1 MNITHS
7 CNFCISNS
15 SDDLLDI
22 FGEHEINTFLAQ
34 MYAGNI
40 TSQQLSVDVYQ
51 KVARELTKGVYEG
64 FGKNIL
70 QVQWGTPN
78 AEMLSSLRENVY
90 IFSGA
95 KNYQMTKDMSQYLA
109 TDKGLR
115 PFNEFANEAR
125 KTFDTY
131 NKNYLTAEY
140 NSAVAQSRMAAIWQE
155 IEREK
160 HLYPMLQYETVGDGR
175 VRPEHAVLDGIVKP
189 VDDKFWNKFYPPN
202 GWNCRCFT
210 IQSNDAVATDLTG
223 MRKPNEKEVPEI
235 FRFNSGKTKQVFSPK
250 HPYFNVAKEDKEL
263 AKTNFGLPI
272 P

>member
-7 CNFCISNS
+7 CNFCVSNS
-15 SDDLLDI
+15 SEDLLDI

-40 TSQQLSVDVYQ
+40 TAQQLSVEVYQ

-64 FGKNIL
+64 FGKNSL
-70 QVQWGTPN
+70 QVQWGTPD
-78 AEMLSSLRENVY
+78 EVMLRSLRENVY

-115 PFNEFANEAR
+115 PFNEFADEAR

-189 VDDKFWNKFYPPN
+189 VDDKFWNVNYPPN
-202 GWNCRCFT
+202 SWNCRCYT
-210 IQSNDAVATDLTG
+210 IQSNDALESRNVDY
-223 MRKPNEKEVPEI
+223 EKSKNNVHPL
-235 FRFNSGKTKQVFSPK
+235 FRFNSGKTKQVFSKK
-250 HPYFNVAKEDKEL
+250 HPYFNVAKEDKDL